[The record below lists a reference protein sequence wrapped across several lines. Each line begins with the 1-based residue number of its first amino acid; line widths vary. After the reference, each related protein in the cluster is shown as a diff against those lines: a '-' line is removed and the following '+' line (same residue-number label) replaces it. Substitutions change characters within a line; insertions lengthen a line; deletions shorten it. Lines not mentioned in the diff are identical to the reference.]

1 MIITRANFHD
11 PSCWRRRIRIAN
23 TVCVASLPVRQLC
36 HGAHFTPLV
45 SFVSSDLPL
54 FPVFLI
60 REGRDRRRLPFCS
73 SKSARI
79 AAMPTTGFDLGWRR
93 IASDVHKETSVSTSL
108 TFAAA
113 ASPRRGSPPRPVQ
126 PILTRDGL
134 PLECWSV
141 LLKWWMRAEVPARSK
156 VVSSAGFLLRQ
167 QRAMRT
173 SVNPDRVFHPSG
185 AARLLHQAV

>member
-60 REGRDRRRLPFCS
+60 REGPHQPQRRHPPDTRGRQEASTQARRLGALPRIVAPGSRSQLRTPPAGGCEPACVDYP
-73 SKSARI
+73 SAT
-79 AAMPTTGFDLGWRR
+79 A
-93 IASDVHKETSVSTSL
+93 
-108 TFAAA
+108 
-113 ASPRRGSPPRPVQ
+113 
-126 PILTRDGL
+126 
-134 PLECWSV
+134 
-141 LLKWWMRAEVPARSK
+141 PAK
-156 VVSSAGFLLRQ
+156 LR
-167 QRAMRT
+167 
-173 SVNPDRVFHPSG
+173 
-185 AARLLHQAV
+185 